1 MPIYT
6 ITVWFNVL
14 ERRGILLMEF
24 GHCMCTGVGE
34 PCLDCTHSSCKDPS
48 KSLPKK
54 WFFEFFAL
62 WLCSFGGRRS
72 GSICWFD
79 VPCNP
84 ACILPWGL
92 TICFPTFWNLAERL
106 NSTPTQ
112 KQAVSVLRLGST
124 RILPNVF
131 ACVSLFSI
139 WLCTL
144 WETNKETYKY
154 LWWHKRPNMLNG
166 KR

>member
-1 MPIYT
+1 M
-6 ITVWFNVL
+6 
-14 ERRGILLMEF
+14 ILWIL
-24 GHCMCTGVGE
+24 CT
-34 PCLDCTHSSCKDPS
+34 L
-48 KSLPKK
+48 L
-54 WFFEFFAL
+54 L
-62 WLCSFGGRRS
+62 WGRRS

-139 WLCTL
+139 WLCIL

-166 KR
+166 KRQKYTHEKKISTKRNQRLKQNAKAGKQTKWHGFSIFATLSEPAKF